1 MSSTAGLNAFGADAV
16 GPGGRGAAASG
27 AGGFGALGSDT
38 FGADVSAVDAVGD
51 SATDGIGVDGFRAAV
66 RGAGDSAAHGFGAAA
81 PRVSVAG
88 PGVPPRRAVVL
99 GSGGVLGFAWTI
111 GALSALESEAG
122 FDVRTASLLVGTS
135 AGSVAA
141 ALLSCGVSVD
151 EIRRHHQGVPGPTDP
166 PIGFDYATD
175 TGGALPPRPRLR
187 PGSPRLLVD
196 ALRHP
201 RQGRAIVA
209 LTGVL
214 PAGRGTLDPVRRL
227 VADVARDTRTVDWPA
242 RTWIAATDYRS
253 GRRVLFGR
261 DHSPALPDAVVASCS
276 IPAWYPPAVI
286 DGRPYIDGGAVS
298 NASVDVVAGV
308 DVDEV
313 YVLAPMASVD
323 ADRPRSPVSR
333 IERAV
338 RRAITRG
345 IIADVEALQVAGRR
359 VVLVTP
365 GPEDLAVIGANL
377 MNPRRRTEVL
387 ETAMRTSAVQLRVQ
401 LAARVTR
408 ARRASGQSPA

>member
-1 MSSTAGLNAFGADAV
+1 MSPPAEPAAAGADAGAGV
-16 GPGGRGAAASG
+16 GAAGVG
-27 AGGFGALGSDT
+27 AGGGA
-38 FGADVSAVDAVGD
+38 
-51 SATDGIGVDGFRAAV
+51 
-66 RGAGDSAAHGFGAAA
+66 
-81 PRVSVAG
+81 
-88 PGVPPRRAVVL
+88 PRRAVVL
-99 GSGGVLGFAWTI
+99 GSGGVLGFAWLL

-122 FDVRTASLLVGTS
+122 FDVRTVSLLVGTS

-141 ALLSCGVSVD
+141 ALLACGVSVD

-166 PIGFDYATD
+166 PLAFDYAGA
-175 TGGALPPRPRLR
+175 TGRALPPRPRLR

-196 ALRHP
+196 AVRHP
-201 RQGRAIVA
+201 RRTRATVA
-209 LTGVL
+209 LAGAL

-227 VADVARDTRTVDWPA
+227 VAEVADAGGVADASDAGGVAAAWPQRP

-261 DHSPALPDAVVASCS
+261 DRVAPLPDAVVASCA

-286 DGRPYIDGGAVS
+286 DGRPYVDGGAVS
-298 NASVDVVAGV
+298 NASVDVVAGL
-308 DVDEV
+308 DLDEV

-333 IERAV
+333 IERAI

-345 IIADVEALQVAGRR
+345 ILADIASLQAAGVRT
-359 VVLVTP
+359 VLATP

-387 ETAMRTSAVQLRVQ
+387 ETAMRTSAVQLRAQ
-401 LAARVTR
+401 LAARMPR
-408 ARRASGQSPA
+408 AARASGQSPA